1 MAVIVGDS
9 LARDIGGARHAGL
22 KGIWLNR
29 AGEAGDAAIVP
40 DAHIASLPELW
51 TVLQSWDD
59 AASRRG
65 ERRASQRRRA
75 VSLARR

>member
-1 MAVIVGDS
+1 MAVMVGDS
-9 LARDIGGARHAGL
+9 LARDIVGAHRAGL

-40 DAHIASLPELW
+40 EAHIASLPELW
-51 TVLQSWDD
+51 TVLQSWGD

-65 ERRASQRRRA
+65 ERRM
-75 VSLARR
+75 